1 MGQFNLEA
9 TNFASYG
16 AFSLGRKLHLRAV
29 ALILALL
36 RYSATAL
43 ATPARSIQ
51 YMHGPKR
58 LC

>member
-36 RYSATAL
+36 R
-43 ATPARSIQ
+43 
-51 YMHGPKR
+51 
-58 LC
+58 